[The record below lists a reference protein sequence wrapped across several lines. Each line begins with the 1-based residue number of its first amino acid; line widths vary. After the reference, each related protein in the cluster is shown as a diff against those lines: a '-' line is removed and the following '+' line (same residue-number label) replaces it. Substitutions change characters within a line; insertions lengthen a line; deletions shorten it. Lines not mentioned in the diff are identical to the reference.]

1 MRSFR
6 QFVCEMDTNM
16 LSYGKDFAADVVS
29 SDFDIEWWDERSKM
43 KPWEVTNAENA
54 TTRRTHL
61 LQWLKAASANSP
73 NGVGDDSIP
82 LTPKWQSR
90 KR

>member
-1 MRSFR
+1 
-6 QFVCEMDTNM
+6 MDTNM
-16 LSYGKDFAADVVS
+16 LSYGKDFAVDVVS
-29 SDFDIEWWDERSKM
+29 GNFDIEHWEKHSKM

-61 LQWLKAASANSP
+61 LRWLKAASANSP
-73 NGVGDDSIP
+73 NAVMDNSIP